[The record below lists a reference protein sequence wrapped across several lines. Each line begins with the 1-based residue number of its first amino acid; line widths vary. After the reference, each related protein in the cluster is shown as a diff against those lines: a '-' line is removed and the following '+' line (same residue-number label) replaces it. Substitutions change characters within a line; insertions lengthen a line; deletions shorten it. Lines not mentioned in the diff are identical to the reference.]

1 MSQYSEMMGSF
12 IRTGNYPMEAN
23 YIFDTEESLKAFFEE
38 PLNKTL
44 LHKGLLKVVEN
55 AGANKQAL
63 YWVTKKETNDE
74 LEFTKLIEASS
85 IPELTDQ
92 LESLQQK
99 LDKEIQDRKDGDKS
113 LWGTEDPTTI
123 PGELNS
129 IKDLADQVTQLW
141 ERCKIHEK
149 MLDFIKAIAG
159 TDSDEILEFLETL
172 PYNSIKVIS
181 DTLSILLKDWDKT
194 SSLMKLLDDLWNKIA
209 GSPLPTDE
217 FLTLRGIEQFV
228 RTLKQQTTDRDNN
241 LQTEL
246 DQTQIGVG
254 LSSDGSYTA
263 DKETYYLQDATSVM
277 NALKTLDQLV
287 HQAVVNAILTPDNS
301 QDVITLTVN
310 KVDQGYI
317 IDGKL
322 DLSSQNGN
330 QLIKKEDGLYYNVST
345 EYTDGNL
352 IVKVND
358 QIISQHSLGFSAIVQ
373 SASYDP
379 DQESIIIVFKL
390 LSGELQTVAIP
401 VGALI
406 REWEVD
412 NSHPDRVVE
421 LYHEDI
427 IDGLDKLSGDV
438 RISTKLHNILEKDGN
453 TLYVGGNSDNIYIG
467 DKTLTNTVTDLQ
479 NKDSE
484 LEQALNAEIQ
494 RATSAEQANATN
506 IASNTAAIKI
516 INGNEAQEGSIQKA
530 LKDAKDYAD
539 SILTDFDAS
548 NTQSLQ
554 ELDDKIDAEIA
565 RAQAAE
571 KVNSDAIAIINGNE
585 ATDGSIKKAVAQTLV
600 SANKYSDQK
609 LTEAKTYSD
618 SNLEKAKEYA
628 DDAITT
634 HNQDSTQKLNQLQSD
649 LTAEINRATTKES
662 ELDTKISQ
670 NTEAIANEI
679 ERATQQENTINTSLQ
694 SHVTK
699 YDNPHKV
706 TKAQVGLD
714 KVDNTTDLEKPI
726 SVATQAALDQ
736 KAPIDSPIFTGVA
749 QVETSPDATDASQR
763 IPSTNWVVERLNEK
777 FNPTNTTLTSHLS
790 NYSNPHKVTAEQV
803 GTYTKTDIDNKL
815 ELVKLEIESS
825 LQELI
830 TSQFENYWGT
840 IQ

>member
-1 MSQYSEMMGSF
+1 MMGSF

-99 LDKEIQDRKDGDKS
+99 LDKEIQDRKDGDTS

-390 LSGELQTVAIP
+390 LSGDLQTVAIP

-453 TLYVGGNSDNIYIG
+453 TLYVGGNSDNIYV
-467 DKTLTNTVTDLQ
+467 DDDTLSNTIKQLQ
-479 NKDSE
+479 NKDTE
-484 LEQALNAEIQ
+484 LEQSIQNEIT
-494 RATSAEQANATN
+494 RATAAEQVNAGN
-506 IASNTAAIKI
+506 IAANTSAIAI
-516 INGNEAQEGSIQKA
+516 INGNEAQEGSIKKA
-530 LKDAKDYAD
+530 AADTLALAKEY
-539 SILTDFDAS
+539 TD
-548 NTQSLQ
+548 QSLQ
-554 ELDDKIDAEIA
+554 NYDIEVNEKLDTLEEELQNVNDSIA
-565 RAQAAE
+565 AINGE
-571 KVNSDAIAIINGNE
+571 GEGSINKVLSDAKAYTDQ
-585 ATDGSIKKAVAQTLV
+585 ATNNIQ
-600 SANKYSDQK
+600 QQ
-609 LTEAKTYSD
+609 LTQEVD
-618 SNLEKAKEYA
+618 
-628 DDAITT
+628 
-634 HNQDSTQKLNQLQSD
+634 
-649 LTAEINRATTKES
+649 
-662 ELDTKISQ
+662 
-670 NTEAIANEI
+670 
-679 ERATQQENTINTSLQ
+679 RATQAESTLNANLTAHIDRT
-694 SHVTK
+694 
-699 YDNPHKV
+699 DNPHKV
-706 TKAQVGLD
+706 TKVQVGLD

-803 GTYTKTDIDNKL
+803 GTYTKNDIDNKL